1 MQIMSTLQKATK
13 TLWKAS
19 DKALAKAID
28 KQEFELKYHYNGV
41 KTPTQKT
48 QINWNRITQ
57 V

>member
-1 MQIMSTLQKATK
+1 MSTLQKATK